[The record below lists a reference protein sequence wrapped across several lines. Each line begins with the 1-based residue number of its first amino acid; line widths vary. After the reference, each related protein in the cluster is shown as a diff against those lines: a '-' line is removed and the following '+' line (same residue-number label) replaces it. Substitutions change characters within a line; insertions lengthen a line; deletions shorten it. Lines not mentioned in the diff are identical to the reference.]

1 MRSSARPSMAA
12 NVEAPGPG
20 GKAACGQQPAR
31 VPLRQL
37 MDDWLP
43 NALLAWSRDEAGG
56 LR

>member
-1 MRSSARPSMAA
+1 VRSSARPSMAA